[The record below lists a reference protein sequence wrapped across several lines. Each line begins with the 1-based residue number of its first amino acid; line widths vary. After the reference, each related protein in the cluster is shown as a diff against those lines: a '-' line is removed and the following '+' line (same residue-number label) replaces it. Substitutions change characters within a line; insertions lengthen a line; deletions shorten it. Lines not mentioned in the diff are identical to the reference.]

1 MWVSLTFTAT
11 SNAYT
16 VTSTAVCWQWCV
28 VPFNT
33 LHDKQ
38 EVGTVTDTTLEM
50 KNLRETK
57 G

>member
-1 MWVSLTFTAT
+1 MLILSPALLSVR
-11 SNAYT
+11 
-16 VTSTAVCWQWCV
+16 WQWCV

-38 EVGTVTDTTLEM
+38 EVGTMTDTTLEM
-50 KNLRETK
+50 KNPRETE